1 MELDF
6 KFGGVIMKK
15 KLNFVLEILISVIF
29 LSCENPLFVKIT
41 NLYNVDFITNG
52 GSEVASMRTSEIT
65 QNPITEKQDAV
76 FEGWYTTSTF
86 VGTAI
91 VIPYE
96 VTENICL
103 YAKWKEKYTVYF
115 ETNCNQQIQ
124 SYKTFIVDSIP
135 VIERDGYYF
144 DGWYTNQNFTGE
156 KVSFPYSLSQN
167 TTFYAKWIQEHNVS
181 FESNGGTKFDSI
193 KTHELT
199 SLPQPIKDD
208 CVFNSWHLTPDFSDS
223 AITVPYQVTKPIT
236 LYANYKQK
244 YTVSFNT
251 NGGSEIDSI
260 RAVVIPES
268 PNTTLQ
274 NHYFVGWYEKPELTG
289 LKVEFPYS
297 VTKDITLNAK
307 WQPTYAVNF
316 ETNGGTSIPSFR
328 TIELTELSEP
338 TKTKHTF
345 AGWYT
350 DSELTKKLTL
360 PLVLDDDI
368 TLYAKWIENYT
379 VIFDSQGGSEIPSAT
394 SAYIESEPIP
404 TKADKTFMGWYTV
417 PECNDEYKV
426 EFPYT
431 VTSDVILYA
440 KWVAQMWTI
449 TYNSNGAT
457 SGTVPEQIF
466 VEKGKSFTVSA
477 NTGKLTKPGY
487 AFTKWS
493 TSSDGQSGSS
503 YSVGQTVFPSKNL
516 TLYAQW
522 GKDYAEMVDVA
533 GGTFYFGDNTSDGT
547 TDVKVTL
554 DSFRIAKYELTYEL
568 WLEVYIWAKENGY
581 VLSSAKKGY
590 AENDI
595 YKSFVPATNISW
607 KDACVWLNAYSEYK
621 GFEPVYYIGS
631 SVFRDVNSTGTLGMN
646 TTKNG
651 FRLPTECEWEYAAKG
666 GPEQKNYMYAGSNVI
681 DDVAWYY
688 WGNSYNSNGKAQPV
702 GTKKANTLGLYDM
715 TGLSEELCYDDVSL
729 SSGEYYNPIG
739 ISIDSTRG
747 GTCYNNLCSSYYP
760 NRNYYWVYHYGYESK
775 EYSTI
780 RVAQNAQ

>member
-1 MELDF
+1 
-6 KFGGVIMKK
+6 MKK
-15 KLNFVLEILISVIF
+15 KLFIVLVILISVIF

-208 CVFNSWHLTPDFSDS
+208 CVFNGWHLTPDFSDS

-379 VIFDSQGGSEIPSAT
+379 VIFDSQGGSEIPSVT
-394 SAYIESEPIP
+394 SAYIESEPIS

-568 WLEVYIWAKENGY
+568 WLEVYTWAKENGY
-581 VLSSAKKGY
+581 VLLSAKKGY
-590 AENDI
+590 AENDK

-621 GFEPVYYIGS
+621 GFEPVYYIGN
-631 SVFRDVNSTGTLGMN
+631 SVFRDVNLSTKPTWN
-646 TTKNG
+646 RTKNG

-666 GPEQKNYMYAGSNVI
+666 GPEQKNYMYAGSNVL

-688 WGNSYNSNGKAQPV
+688 WGYSNSNGEAQPV

-715 TGLSEELCYDDVSL
+715 TGLSCELCFDNITL
-729 SSGEYYNPIG
+729 ASGDYVNPIA
-739 ISIDSTRG
+739 STGVSYRG
-747 GTCYNNLCSSYYP
+747 GTCYYNYRSSGYPYENNNYVYQDNKKYDYYEP
-760 NRNYYWVYHYGYESK
+760 ALYEV
-775 EYSTI
+775 STI

>member
-1 MELDF
+1 
-6 KFGGVIMKK
+6 MKK

-156 KVSFPYSLSQN
+156 KVSLPYSLSQN

-251 NGGSEIDSI
+251 NDGSEIDSI

-568 WLEVYIWAKENGY
+568 WLEVYTWAKENGY

-631 SVFRDVNSTGTLGMN
+631 SVFRDVNLSTTPTWN
-646 TTKNG
+646 RTKNG

-666 GPEQKNYMYAGSNVI
+666 GPEQKNYKYAGSNVL

-688 WGNSYNSNGKAQPV
+688 CDSYNSKMEAQPV

-715 TGLSEELCYDDVSL
+715 TGLSCELCFDNITL
-729 SSGEYYNPIG
+729 ASGDYVNPIA
-739 ISIDSTRG
+739 STGVSYRG
-747 GTCYNNLCSSYYP
+747 GTCYYNYRSSDYPYENN
-760 NRNYYWVYHYGYESK
+760 NYVYQDNKKYDYSAPALYEV
-775 EYSTI
+775 STI

>member
-1 MELDF
+1 
-6 KFGGVIMKK
+6 MKK
-15 KLNFVLEILISVIF
+15 KLNFVLVILISVIF

-41 NLYNVDFITNG
+41 KLYNVDFITNG

-167 TTFYAKWIQEHNVS
+167 TTFYAKWIHEHNVS

-208 CVFNSWHLTPDFSDS
+208 CVFNGWHLTPDFSDS

-297 VTKDITLNAK
+297 VTKDVTLNAK

-379 VIFDSQGGSEIPSAT
+379 VIFDSQGGSEIPSVT

-426 EFPYT
+426 EFPYK

-568 WLEVYIWAKENGY
+568 WLEVYTWAKENGY
-581 VLSSAKKGY
+581 VLYLAKKGY
-590 AENDI
+590 AENDK

-631 SVFRDVNSTGTLGMN
+631 SVFRDVNLSTTPTWD

-666 GPEQKNYMYAGSNVI
+666 GPEQKNYMYAGSNVL

-688 WGNSYNSNGKAQPV
+688 WRSSGNSKGEAQPV

-715 TGLSEELCYDDVSL
+715 TGLSCELCFDNITL
-729 SSGEYYNPIG
+729 ASGDYVNPIA
-739 ISIDSTRG
+739 STGVSYRG
-747 GTCYNNLCSSYYP
+747 GTCYYNYWSSDYPYENN
-760 NRNYYWVYHYGYESK
+760 NYVYQDNKMHFYHTTALGEV
-775 EYSTI
+775 STI

>member
-1 MELDF
+1 M
-6 KFGGVIMKK
+6 FGENKMKK
-15 KLNFVLEILISVIF
+15 NLLFYISIFISIIF
-29 LSCENPLFVKIT
+29 LSCENPLFIKIT
-41 NLYNVDFITNG
+41 DLYKVEFVTNG
-52 GSEVASMRTSEIT
+52 GSKIESVRTSVIT
-65 QNPITEKQDAV
+65 QIPFTEKKDAQ
-76 FEGWYTTSTF
+76 FEGWYTTS
-86 VGTAI
+86 
-91 VIPYE
+91 
-96 VTENICL
+96 
-103 YAKWKEKYTVYF
+103 
-115 ETNCNQQIQ
+115 
-124 SYKTFIVDSIP
+124 
-135 VIERDGYYF
+135 
-144 DGWYTNQNFTGE
+144 NFSGE
-156 KVSFPYSLSQN
+156 KVVFPYTVTQN
-167 TTFYAKWIQEHNVS
+167 TTFYAKWIQEYNVI
-181 FESNGGTKFDSI
+181 FESNGGTKFNSV
-193 KTHELT
+193 KTHELDY
-199 SLPQPIKDD
+199 LPQPIKDD
-208 CVFNSWHLTPDFSDS
+208 CVFASWHLNPDFSDP
-223 AITVPYQVTKPIT
+223 AITIPYQVTKPIT
-236 LYANYKQK
+236 LYAKYKQK

-251 NGGSEIDSI
+251 NGGTEIDPI
-260 RAVVIPES
+260 RTVVLLEC
-268 PNTTLQ
+268 PNTSKE
-274 NHYFVGWYEKPELTG
+274 NSYFDGWYEKPELTG
-289 LKVEFPYS
+289 IKIEFPYS
-297 VTKDITLNAK
+297 VTKNITLNAK
-307 WQPTYAVNF
+307 WKPTYLVQF
-316 ETNGGTSIPSFR
+316 ETNGGTDIPSFR

-350 DSELTKKLTL
+350 DSELTKKLTF
-360 PLVLDDDI
+360 PLTLDTDI

-379 VIFDSQGGSEIPSAT
+379 VIFDSQGGSEIPSVT

-426 EFPYT
+426 EFPYK

-503 YSVGQTVFPSKNL
+503 YSVGQTVTPSKNL

-568 WLEVYIWAKENGY
+568 WLEVYTWAKENGY

-590 AENDI
+590 AENDK

-631 SVFRDVNSTGTLGMN
+631 SVFRDVNLSTTPTWN
-646 TTKNG
+646 RTKNG

-666 GPEQKNYMYAGSNVI
+666 GPEQKNYMYAGSNVL
-681 DDVAWYY
+681 DEVAWYCY
-688 WGNSYNSNGKAQPV
+688 SHGSYYSNSGGAQPV

-715 TGLSEELCYDDVSL
+715 TGLSFEWCLDKVNL
-729 SSGEYYNPIG
+729 SSGEYNNPYG
-739 ISIDSTRG
+739 SFSHCRG
-747 GTCYNNLCSSYYP
+747 GTCYGYYYKSSLYVYGESP
-760 NRNYYWVYHYGYESK
+760 NEFGYLNDSK
-775 EYSTI
+775 ICTI

>member
-1 MELDF
+1 
-6 KFGGVIMKK
+6 MKK
-15 KLNFVLEILISVIF
+15 KLFIVLVILISVIF

-208 CVFNSWHLTPDFSDS
+208 CVFNGWHLTPDFSDS

-338 TKTKHTF
+338 TK
-345 AGWYT
+345 
-350 DSELTKKLTL
+350 KLTL

-379 VIFDSQGGSEIPSAT
+379 VIFDSQGGSEIPSVT

-404 TKADKTFMGWYTV
+404 TKTDKTFMGWYTV

-449 TYNSNGAT
+449 AYNSNGAT

-493 TSSDGQSGSS
+493 TSSDSQSGSS
-503 YSVGQTVFPSKNL
+503 YSVGETVFPSKNL

-547 TDVKVTL
+547 TDVKVML

-568 WLEVYIWAKENGY
+568 WLEVYTWAKENGY

-590 AENDI
+590 AENDK

-631 SVFRDVNSTGTLGMN
+631 SVFRDVNLSTTPTWD

-666 GPEQKNYMYAGSNVI
+666 GPEQKNYMYAGSNVLGE
-681 DDVAWYY
+681 VAWYY
-688 WGNSYNSNGKAQPV
+688 WGGSYNSKGNAQPV

-739 ISIDSTRG
+739 ISLGSTRG
-747 GTCYNNLCSSYYP
+747 GICYENLYNTQYP

-775 EYSTI
+775 GYSTI

>member
-1 MELDF
+1 
-6 KFGGVIMKK
+6 MKK
-15 KLNFVLEILISVIF
+15 KLFIVLVILISVIF

-65 QNPITEKQDAV
+65 QNPVTEKQDAV

-568 WLEVYIWAKENGY
+568 WLEVYTWAKENGY

-631 SVFRDVNSTGTLGMN
+631 SVFRDVNLSTTPTWN
-646 TTKNG
+646 RTKNG

-666 GPEQKNYMYAGSNVI
+666 GPEQKNYMYAGSNVL

-688 WGNSYNSNGKAQPV
+688 WGSYNSKREAQPV

-715 TGLSEELCYDDVSL
+715 TGLSCELCFDNITL
-729 SSGEYYNPIG
+729 ASGDYVNPIA
-739 ISIDSTRG
+739 STGVSYRG
-747 GTCYNNLCSSYYP
+747 GTCYYNYRSSGYPYENNNYVYQDNKKYDYYEP
-760 NRNYYWVYHYGYESK
+760 ALYEV
-775 EYSTI
+775 STI